1 MYTRICNFLQLF
13 FSFIFN
19 KQNIDYNLSVLIPC
33 KVLTKNFMM
42 MMLLCMV
49 GDVDSYAHTSELRW
63 WIESR
68 RAYKDLFHPLAASF
82 LRLRLT
88 PFLRSPPIYII
99 WNMELLYGGTWSTT
113 KCFRIEGIKY
123 CSIEEFQNLIIHIL
137 GNVIN
142 CHSWKFRC
150 CKNVSY
156 MFSVFGKDNEMDLN
170 GKIDRFN
177 NLIIQN
183 YPYSFH

>member
-1 MYTRICNFLQLF
+1 MYTRICHFLQLF

-63 WIESR
+63 WIELR

-82 LRLRLT
+82 LHVHLK
-88 PFLRSPPIYII
+88 PFLGSPPIYII
-99 WNMELLYGGTWSTT
+99 LNIEPLYGGTWSTK
-113 KCFRIEGIKY
+113 KCFRIESIKY
-123 CSIEEFQNLIIHIL
+123 CTIEAFHNLITPIL
-137 GNVIN
+137 RNVIYY
-142 CHSWKFRC
+142 HSWKFRW
-150 CKNVSY
+150 
-156 MFSVFGKDNEMDLN
+156 
-170 GKIDRFN
+170 
-177 NLIIQN
+177 IIQN
-183 YPYSFH
+183 YSYSFH